1 MSKKKQTNKE
11 CTIALF
17 DDEPV
22 IEVKSASTI
31 KKKGSKTSKD
41 SSIDIKLD
49 NKKNTSN
56 EPNNDNNTK
65 HSNVSITDTNKLV
78 SNNNKKR
85 ISKRNGQDES
95 SLENTAQRAKYVKP
109 NISDDTTTI
118 SSIKGKNS
126 STRKSDKN
134 ISPNKQKSSRRE
146 CTETIASVKKD
157 KRITENFVEQ
167 TNAGNIKNEKSTK
180 GVQRLK
186 QRYVEIDYVPGPV
199 ALSEKPIPIND
210 DPTLVRVIINGEKRD
225 VSSWSIKNNV
235 YYPGL
240 DSEFLV
246 HCLKYKSMSSDN
258 FDRDMLDSFNLRTNS
273 NYKNWK
279 EASHYKNLTENL
291 LMEYGDKM
299 DWSILLAEHNM
310 DKFSDKIKKKFK
322 SKYSFRCTII

>member
-1 MSKKKQTNKE
+1 MSKKKQTSKE
-11 CTIALF
+11 CIIALF
-17 DDEPV
+17 DDEPA
-22 IEVKSASTI
+22 IDVKLASTV

-56 EPNNDNNTK
+56 GLNNDNTRYSNIPAINT
-65 HSNVSITDTNKLV
+65 NNLE

-85 ISKRNGQDES
+85 ISKRNKQDES
-95 SLENTAQRAKYVKP
+95 SYENTVQRTKCVKS
-109 NISDDTTTI
+109 NISDDTTAI
-118 SSIKGKNS
+118 GSAKGKNP

-134 ISPNKQKSSRRE
+134 ISSNKQKSSRRE
-146 CTETIASVKKD
+146 HTETIAPPKKD

-167 TNAGNIKNEKSTK
+167 ANGGNIKNEKSTK

-186 QRYVEIDYVPGPV
+186 QKYIEVDYVPGPV

-210 DPTLVRVIINGEKRD
+210 DPTLVRVIIDGEKRD
-225 VSSWSIKNNV
+225 VSSWSIKNNI

-246 HCLKYKSMSSDN
+246 HCLKYKSVSSDN
-258 FDRDMLDSFNLRTNS
+258 FGRDMLDSFNVRTNS

-299 DWSILLAEHNM
+299 DWSILLAEHDM

-322 SKYSFRCTII
+322 SKYSFRCTMI